1 MKKIIS
7 YILNVEIVALSFT
20 LFIMFVLFISAYF
33 PEIGQALDNF
43 YGATENTV
51 QKYPTWLDFIKV
63 FGIMQLISF
72 LIVFTVEK
80 NEVKE

>member
-1 MKKIIS
+1 MKEIIS
-7 YILNVEIVALSFT
+7 YIFKVEIVALAFA
-20 LFIMFVLFISAYF
+20 LFVVFVLFISAYF

-43 YGATENTV
+43 YGATEDTV
-51 QKYPTWLDFIKV
+51 QKYPTWLDFIKA